1 MTQKHQ
7 PALPEATRTQEI
19 HAGDDPMTFQDDEK
33 HRMRVNGIA
42 AIFILF
48 LILLALWVV
57 NLFHEQEKLQRCLDS
72 RRTNC
77 FDVPEPPRE
86 GIRLPAH

>member
-1 MTQKHQ
+1 
-7 PALPEATRTQEI
+7 
-19 HAGDDPMTFQDDEK
+19 
-33 HRMRVNGIA
+33 MRVNGIA

-48 LILLALWVV
+48 LILLALWIV

-77 FDVPEPPRE
+77 FDVAEPPKE